1 MIDTA
6 QLAIAITVYVFI
18 GSLLMFIPSLLAW
31 LAPNTFEKFLE
42 EMQAWL
48 MERNGSILAVNQN
61 SCSAS
66 DQMGMFCVF
75 PRVCYHC
82 LIRRMS

>member
-31 LAPNTFEKFLE
+31 LAPNSLFGTGFLE
-42 EMQAWL
+42 PLTHAVVWSL
-48 MERNGSILAVNQN
+48 TLNVLILW
-61 SCSAS
+61 
-66 DQMGMFCVF
+66 
-75 PRVCYHC
+75 
-82 LIRRMS
+82 